1 MHEILCFLA
10 RAAIASLAPE
20 PKGRLRD
27 NDVCVFRVGCVRGMT
42 RANDPAI
49 LIHGA
54 WQGSWV
60 WDRLIPLL
68 ARSAGIVPVAVDLP
82 GNGKDGVKPADVS
95 LDMYVDHVG
104 GVLKRLGRRAS
115 LVAHSGGGVVASAV
129 AERFPERISRIAYV
143 AGMMLPSGMAFADL
157 VTEARRDHPDAAGV
171 GPHLI
176 WSHDR
181 LTSRVPIQVA
191 LAYFFH
197 DCPTAEAALA
207 AQQLTPQPDR
217 GRAVRAKLTPKRFGR
232 IPRLYV
238 EAEADRAVIPPLQ
251 RRMQALVPG
260 ADVVTLP
267 TGHAPHLAAPRLLAN
282 VLTPFLTG
290 SEDGP
295 AFATR
300 DLEHADTA
308 SGSHQRGR
316 GRK

>member
-1 MHEILCFLA
+1 MS
-10 RAAIASLAPE
+10 RADS
-20 PKGRLRD
+20 
-27 NDVCVFRVGCVRGMT
+27 
-42 RANDPAI
+42 DPAI

-54 WQGSWV
+54 WQGAWV

-68 ARSAGIVPVAVDLP
+68 ARNCGMVPIAVDLP
-82 GNGKDGVKPADVS
+82 GNGTDSIKPADVS
-95 LDMYVDHVG
+95 LEMYVAHVG
-104 GVLKRLGRRAS
+104 SVLKRLGRRAS
-115 LVAHSGGGVVASAV
+115 LVAHSGGGIVASAV
-129 AERFPERISRIAYV
+129 AERFPEQISRIAYV
-143 AGMMLPSGMAFADL
+143 AGMMLPDGMAFADL
-157 VTEARRDHPDAAGV
+157 VADARHDHPDAAGV
-171 GPHLI
+171 GPHLV

-207 AQQLTPQPDR
+207 AQKLTPQPDR
-217 GRAVRAKLTPKRFGR
+217 GRAIRAKLTAKRFGR

-267 TGHAPHLAAPRLLAN
+267 TGHAPHLASPRLLAD

-290 SEDGP
+290 SEAGP
-295 AFATR
+295 AFAMR
-300 DLEHADTA
+300 QPDAIRQDKRALEHADTA
-308 SGSHQRGR
+308 SGTRQRIR

>member
-1 MHEILCFLA
+1 
-10 RAAIASLAPE
+10 
-20 PKGRLRD
+20 
-27 NDVCVFRVGCVRGMT
+27 MT
-42 RANDPAI
+42 RAAADPAI

-54 WQGSWV
+54 WQGAWV
-60 WDRLIPLL
+60 WDRLTPLL
-68 ARSAGIVPVAVDLP
+68 ARTAGIVPVAVDLP
-82 GNGKDGVKPADVS
+82 GNGRDGVKPCDGS
-95 LDMYVDHVG
+95 LEMYVAHVG
-104 GVLKRLGRRAS
+104 GVLRKLGRRAS

-129 AERFPERISRIAYV
+129 AERFPEQISRIAYV

-157 VTEARRDHPDAAGV
+157 VAEAKRDHPDAAGV
-171 GPHLI
+171 GPHLV

-181 LTSRVPIQVA
+181 LSSRVPIQVA

-207 AQQLTPQPDR
+207 AQKLTPQPDR
-217 GRAVRAKLTPKRFGR
+217 GRAVRTKLTARRFGR

-267 TGHAPHLAAPRLLAN
+267 TGHAPHLAAPRLLAD

-300 DLEHADTA
+300 EIERDLEQADGA
-308 SGSHQRGR
+308 SRLRQRVR

>member
-1 MHEILCFLA
+1 MT
-10 RAAIASLAPE
+10 AAA
-20 PKGRLRD
+20 
-27 NDVCVFRVGCVRGMT
+27 
-42 RANDPAI
+42 DPTI

-54 WQGSWV
+54 WQGGWV

-68 ARSAGIVPVAVDLP
+68 ARNCGIVPVAIDLP

-95 LDMYVDHVG
+95 LDMYVSHVG
-104 GVLKRLGRRAS
+104 AMLKKLGGRAS
-115 LVAHSGGGVVASAV
+115 LVAHSGGGIVASAV
-129 AERFPERISRIAYV
+129 AERFPEQISRIVYV
-143 AGMMLPSGMAFADL
+143 AGMMLPSRMAFADL
-157 VTEARRDHPDAAGV
+157 VAEAKRDHPDAAGV
-171 GPHLI
+171 GPHLV

-191 LAYFFH
+191 LAYFSH
-197 DCPTAEAALA
+197 DCPMAEAARA
-207 AQQLTPQPDR
+207 AQRLTPQPDR
-217 GRAVRAKLTPKRFGR
+217 GRAVRARLTQSRFGR

-238 EAEADRAVIPPLQ
+238 ETEADRAVIPPLQ

-267 TGHAPHLAAPRLLAN
+267 TGHAPQLAAPRLLAD

-300 DLEHADTA
+300 QADRELDHADIA
-308 SGSHQRGR
+308 IFSPRRVGGR
-316 GRK
+316 GHK

>member
-1 MHEILCFLA
+1 
-10 RAAIASLAPE
+10 
-20 PKGRLRD
+20 
-27 NDVCVFRVGCVRGMT
+27 MT
-42 RANDPAI
+42 RAAADPAI

-54 WQGSWV
+54 WQGAWV

-68 ARSAGIVPVAVDLP
+68 ARNCGIVPVAVDLP
-82 GNGKDGVKPADVS
+82 GNGKDAVKPANVS
-95 LDMYVDHVG
+95 LDMYVAHVG

-115 LVAHSGGGVVASAV
+115 LVAHSGGGIVASAV
-129 AERFPERISRIAYV
+129 AERFPEQISRIAYV
-143 AGMMLPSGMAFADL
+143 AGMMLPDGMAFADL
-157 VTEARRDHPDAAGV
+157 VAEAKPDHPDAAGV
-171 GPHLI
+171 GPHLV

-197 DCPTAEAALA
+197 DCPTADAALA
-207 AQQLTPQPDR
+207 AQKLTPQPDR
-217 GRAVRAKLTPKRFGR
+217 GRAIRARLTPKRFGR

-267 TGHAPHLAAPRLLAN
+267 TGHAPHLAAPRLLAD

-300 DLEHADTA
+300 ELKDRKLDARDVEHADGA
-308 SGSHQRGR
+308 SGSHRRFR

>member
-1 MHEILCFLA
+1 M
-10 RAAIASLAPE
+10 RS
-20 PKGRLRD
+20 
-27 NDVCVFRVGCVRGMT
+27 MT
-42 RANDPAI
+42 SAGSDPAI

-82 GNGKDGVKPADVS
+82 GNGKDGTRPADVS
-95 LDMYVDHVG
+95 LDIYVSHVG
-104 GVLKRLGRRAS
+104 SVLKRLGRRAS
-115 LVAHSGGGVVASAV
+115 LVAHSGGGIVASAV
-129 AERFPERISRIAYV
+129 AERYPEQISRIAYV
-143 AGMMLPSGMAFADL
+143 AGMMLPDGMAFADL
-157 VTEARRDHPDAAGV
+157 VADARREHPDAAGV
-171 GPHLI
+171 GPHLV

-207 AQQLTPQPDR
+207 AQKLTPQPDR
-217 GRAVRAKLTPKRFGR
+217 GRAIRARLTTKRFGR

-267 TGHAPHLAAPRLLAN
+267 TGHAPHLASPRLLAD

-295 AFATR
+295 AFAKRQGER
-300 DLEHADTA
+300 DLEHSDTA
-308 SGSHQRGR
+308 SGARQRVR
-316 GRK
+316 TRK